1 MSKFINLCHILTS
14 ANRNMTKARITADA
28 EYSFSPFMNNF

>member
-14 ANRNMTKARITADA
+14 AYHNMTKAKITA
-28 EYSFSPFMNNF
+28 EYGFNPFMNNF